1 MVGCFFLSISAV
13 DLLFLY
19 SVCCLLSFSVSSA
32 AKHRA
37 ETNGQN
43 LTDEWLRNA
52 EIKRKK
58 KLEDEE
64 RNSRVRLTRPLL
76 SLSLFFSFA
85 FFLLVSLID
94 TSNNAENVKRS
105 RVRRSTKSWKTKSC
119 SKALSRRT

>member
-1 MVGCFFLSISAV
+1 MNADNSLNKQLKDSEDGWLLFLSISAV

-64 RNSRVRLTRPLL
+64 RNSRVRLTQPLL
-76 SLSLFFSFA
+76 SLFSFLSLFSCL
-85 FFLLVSLID
+85 FLS
-94 TSNNAENVKRS
+94 
-105 RVRRSTKSWKTKSC
+105 
-119 SKALSRRT
+119 